1 MRNVK
6 LNRKK
11 VDTIANFIVNNI
23 TYAEASTIIIE
34 KATETAEYIV
44 EHSLDPNNFK
54 SPTARKKLQRK
65 ISELKN
71 GVVKIKQTRKRN
83 PKIRFKEDGLMK
95 NNENKKSWLERMLIK
110 IGFKKEVKE
119 IKEKEKQ
126 KDHRGFTTHGE

>member
-1 MRNVK
+1 MN
-6 LNRKK
+6 LNKDYMSEIICNSLELSLPK
-11 VDTIANFIVNNI
+11 YLYNSNFIVNNI

-71 GVVKIKQTRKRN
+71 GVVKIKQTSKTN
-83 PKIRFKEDGLMK
+83 PKII
-95 NNENKKSWLERMLIK
+95 KSARQMPGK
-110 IGFKKEVKE
+110 I
-119 IKEKEKQ
+119 
-126 KDHRGFTTHGE
+126 